1 MKDKK
6 YEIKIGNYGGIF
18 LCNKYDG
25 FSNMYKEWGGGYCLE
40 VYLAHGEGLE
50 DSIALK
56 WAKEVREEFDKYFLE
71 NNVNG
76 SLYFSTGDW
85 DELVESVIT
94 KGE

>member
-1 MKDKK
+1 MKEKK
-6 YEIKIGNYGGIF
+6 YEIRIGNSGGVF
-18 LCNKYDG
+18 LCNKYVG
-25 FSNMYKEWGGGYCLE
+25 FSDMYKEWGGGWCLE
-40 VYLAHGEGLE
+40 VFLAHGKGLE

-71 NNVNG
+71 NNVGG

-85 DELVESVIT
+85 DELVESVIA